1 MAVVS
6 AESLALLLS
15 SSEEETR
22 DYLLIPSLCRAAGR
36 SCDSRQ
42 LLTSV
47 LACFSLISELQ
58 EPETILSGFVL
69 PAMSGILETVQI
81 KFPELEPSVL
91 TVISEI
97 EASRK
102 IFPRPPSG
110 SDLVASSNKDKRDS
124 ISSLDST
131 QSGSDRMKEKVNKLF

>member
-1 MAVVS
+1 MVTVRTFSPRYWPASPSSRNFRNQVS
-6 AESLALLLS
+6 HSIV
-15 SSEEETR
+15 
-22 DYLLIPSLCRAAGR
+22 LIIIIIVISG
-36 SCDSRQ
+36 
-42 LLTSV
+42 
-47 LACFSLISELQ
+47 LISIISL
-58 EPETILSGFVL
+58 ETILSGFVL
-69 PAMSGILETVQI
+69 PALSGILETVQI

-110 SDLVASSNKDKRDS
+110 TDLVAASNKDKRDS

-131 QSGSDRMKEKVNKLF
+131 QSGSDRMKEKVNKLFSKQSNIQFWKK